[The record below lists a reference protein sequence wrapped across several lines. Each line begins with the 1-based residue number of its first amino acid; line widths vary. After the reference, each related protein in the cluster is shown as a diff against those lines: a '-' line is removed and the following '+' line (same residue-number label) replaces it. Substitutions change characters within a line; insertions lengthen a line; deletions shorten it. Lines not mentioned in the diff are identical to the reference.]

1 MGIKREVVI
10 NSFVLVSI
18 MLLSAFTHLW
28 NPIGFP
34 GLHPD
39 EGHYM
44 RKAMNLQ
51 EEWDLTD
58 STKTDNLA
66 SYRPYAH
73 PYFGQ
78 LFLAGA
84 LGVIDY
90 PALLNPSSNTIGDA
104 LHSVEMSY
112 LFPRVL
118 MGILAVADTFLL
130 YKISERRYNRN
141 IALIASALFA
151 VMPITLM
158 LRRIYLDSILL
169 PFLLSSILFA
179 LYANDFKNNNNNS
192 NRQIPALPATNCT
205 RKNIL
210 ILLSGLFL
218 GLGIF
223 TKIPAFT
230 MIPVIGLLIY
240 TSSKDRKLNKL
251 ALWFIPVILL
261 PSIWPAYAVMTG
273 EFGLWIDAIAWQVNR
288 VEETHFYDAINAFF
302 TIDPIL
308 LVIGTAGL
316 VLAVIKRDLWLLLWV
331 VPFLIFSFI
340 VEWVIVFHLIVLVPP
355 LCIAAATMIQ
365 TLTMKVTKKKVQRLL
380 PYVVISGI
388 GIFGLISTINLIS
401 LNLNTAHLEA
411 NALLIK
417 ELSNVSD
424 LTDHNYNNTI
434 VFGHRIYLWIPKFV
448 YHKDFDYY
456 DYDRVT
462 IYHPETLQRLIDK
475 KALSIQLYP
484 STKASNKN
492 VFGLVVNGR
501 ILLLAHEALKID
513 DRKIIWIVDKRPEQ
527 TQLLKMFNSS
537 KKIDSFEQ
545 NLSNYDRD
553 RYPFNTLRWFK
564 FTLGD
569 KVEVRIK
576 H

>member
-1 MGIKREVVI
+1 
-10 NSFVLVSI
+10 

-51 EEWDLTD
+51 EVWDLRD
-58 STKTDNLA
+58 SPKIDNLA
-66 SYRPYAH
+66 SDKPYAH

-84 LGVIDY
+84 LSFINY
-90 PALLNPSSNTIGDA
+90 PALLNSSSNTFDDA

-118 MGILAVADTFLL
+118 MGILAVADTFLI

-158 LRRIYLDSILL
+158 LRRIYLESILL

-179 LYANDFKNNNNNS
+179 LYANDFKNNNNNN
-192 NRQIPALPATNCT
+192 NRQISALPATNCT

-218 GLGIF
+218 GLAIF

-230 MIPVIGLLIY
+230 MIPVVGLLIY

-261 PSIWPAYAVMTG
+261 PSIWPAYAIITG

-288 VEETHFYDAINAFF
+288 VEETHFDDAINAFF
-302 TIDPIL
+302 TIDPVL

-316 VLAVIKRDLWLLLWV
+316 VFAVIKRDLWLLLWI

-340 VEWVIVFHLIVLVPP
+340 VEWVIVFHLILLVPP
-355 LCIAAATMIQ
+355 LCIAAATLIQ
-365 TLTMKVTKKKVQRLL
+365 TLSMKVTKKKVQRLL

-388 GIFGLISTINLIS
+388 GIFGLISTINLIT
-401 LNLNTAHLEA
+401 LTLNTAHLEA
-411 NALLIK
+411 NALLLM
-417 ELSNVSD
+417 ELSNVSNV
-424 LTDHNYNNTI
+424 TDHNYNNSI

-448 YHKDFDYY
+448 HHKDFDFY
-456 DYDRVT
+456 DYDTMT
-462 IYHPETLQRLIDK
+462 IYPPEMLQRLIDE
-475 KALSIQLYP
+475 KALTMQQYISD
-484 STKASNKN
+484 ASNKKM
-492 VFGLVVNGR
+492 FTLVANGKKL
-501 ILLLAHEALKID
+501 IAHAAVTFN
-513 DRKIIWIVDKRPEQ
+513 DRKIIWIIDKRPEHK
-527 TQLLKMFNSS
+527 QLFKIYNST
-537 KKIDSFEQ
+537 KTIDSFKE
-545 NLSNYDRD
+545 NLSSYDRD

-569 KVEVRIK
+569 KVEVRTNK
-576 H
+576 

>member
-1 MGIKREVVI
+1 LVVKTEIVI

-28 NPIGFP
+28 NPVGFP

-51 EEWDLTD
+51 EGLSLRD
-58 STKTDNLA
+58 STKNNNIALDT
-66 SYRPYAH
+66 PYAH

-78 LFLAGA
+78 LFLAGT
-84 LGVIDY
+84 LGMMNY

-112 LFPRVL
+112 LFPRLL
-118 MGILAVADTFLL
+118 MGILAVADTFLI

-151 VMPITLM
+151 VMPITLL
-158 LRRIYLDSILL
+158 LRRIYLDSIML

-179 LYANDFKNNNNNS
+179 VYANDFKNINNNKNS
-192 NRQIPALPATNCT
+192 LIPALPATNCT
-205 RKNIL
+205 RKNVL

-218 GLGIF
+218 GLAIF

-230 MIPVIGLLIY
+230 MIPIVGLLIY

-251 ALWFIPVILL
+251 AMWFIPVILI
-261 PSIWPAYAVMTG
+261 PSIWPAYAVMNG
-273 EFGLWIDAIAWQVNR
+273 EFGLWIDAVAWQVNR
-288 VEETHFYDAINAFF
+288 VEETHFDDAINAFF
-302 TIDPIL
+302 TIDPVL
-308 LVIGTAGL
+308 LVIGTVGL
-316 VLAVIKRDLWLLLWV
+316 LFAAIKRHIWLLLWA

-340 VEWVIVFHLIVLVPP
+340 IEWVIVFHLIMLVPP
-355 LCIAAATMIQ
+355 LCIAAATLIQ
-365 TLTMKVTKKKVQRLL
+365 ALTMKVTKKKVRRLL

-388 GIFGLISTINLIS
+388 GIFGLISTINLIT
-401 LNLNTAHLEA
+401 LTLNTAHLEA

-417 ELSNVSD
+417 ELSDVSNV
-424 LTDHNYNNTI
+424 TDHNYNNTI
-434 VFGHRIYLWIPKFV
+434 VAGHRIYLWIPKFV
-448 YHKDFDYY
+448 YHEDFDYY
-456 DYDRVT
+456 DKDKMA
-462 IYHPETLQRLIDK
+462 IYP
-475 KALSIQLYP
+475 A
-484 STKASNKN
+484 
-492 VFGLVVNGR
+492 NGKM
-501 ILLLAHEALKID
+501 LLAAEVLAIN
-513 DRKIIWIVDKRPEQ
+513 DRKIILIADKRPDKRPQEK
-527 TQLLKMFNSS
+527 QLLEIYNST
-537 KKIDSFEQ
+537 KKIDSFKE

-569 KVEVRIK
+569 KVEVRTNYK
-576 H
+576 

>member
-1 MGIKREVVI
+1 LVVKTEIVI
-10 NSFVLVSI
+10 NSIVLVSI

-44 RKAMNLQ
+44 RKAMNLL
-51 EEWDLTD
+51 EVWDLRD
-58 STKTDNLA
+58 SPKIDNLA
-66 SYRPYAH
+66 SVRPYAH

-84 LGVIDY
+84 LGLIDY
-90 PALLNPSSNTIGDA
+90 PALLNVSSNTSRDA

-118 MGILAVADTFLL
+118 MGILAVADTFLI

-141 IALIASALFA
+141 IAIIASVLFA

-179 LYANDFKNNNNNS
+179 LYANDFKNNNNNN
-192 NRQIPALPATNCT
+192 NRQTSPLLATNYT
-205 RKNIL
+205 KKNIL

-218 GLGIF
+218 GLAIF

-261 PSIWPAYAVMTG
+261 PSIWPAYAIITG
-273 EFGLWIDAIAWQVNR
+273 EFGLWIDAVTWQVNR
-288 VEETHFYDAINAFF
+288 VEETHFDDAINAFF
-302 TIDPIL
+302 TIDPVL

-316 VLAVIKRDLWLLLWV
+316 VFAAIKRDLWLLLWV

-340 VEWVIVFHLIVLVPP
+340 VQWVIVFHLIVLVPP
-355 LCIAAATMIQ
+355 LCIAAATLIQ
-365 TLTMKVTKKKVQRLL
+365 TLSMKVTKKKVQRLL
-380 PYVVISGI
+380 PYVIISGI
-388 GIFGLISTINLIS
+388 GIFGLISTINLIT

-417 ELSNVSD
+417 ELSNISNV
-424 LTDHNYNNTI
+424 TDHNYNNTM
-434 VFGHRIYLWIPKFV
+434 VFGHRIYMWIPKFV
-448 YHKDFDYY
+448 YHKDFTYY
-456 DYDRVT
+456 DYDTMT
-462 IYHPETLQRLIDK
+462 IYPPEMLQRLIDE
-475 KALSIQLYP
+475 KALTMQQYISD
-484 STKASNKN
+484 ASNKKMFTP
-492 VFGLVVNGR
+492 VASGKKL
-501 ILLLAHEALKID
+501 IAHAALTIND
-513 DRKIIWIVDKRPEQ
+513 SKIIWIVDKRPGPEHK
-527 TQLLKMFNSS
+527 QLFKIYNSTKM
-537 KKIDSFEQ
+537 IDSFKE
-545 NLSNYDRD
+545 NLNNYDRD

-569 KVEVRIK
+569 KVEVGTN
-576 H
+576 

>member
-1 MGIKREVVI
+1 
-10 NSFVLVSI
+10 

-58 STKTDNLA
+58 STKTNNLA

-84 LGVIDY
+84 LGVINY

-179 LYANDFKNNNNNS
+179 LYANDLNNNNNN

-223 TKIPAFT
+223 TKIPALT

-240 TSSKDRKLNKL
+240 TTSKDRKLNRL

-261 PSIWPAYAVMTG
+261 PSIWPAYAVMNG

-288 VEETHFYDAINAFF
+288 VEETHFYDAINSFF
-302 TIDPIL
+302 RIDPVL

-355 LCIAAATMIQ
+355 LCIASATLIQ
-365 TLTMKVTKKKVQRLL
+365 TLSMEVTKKKVQRLL

-417 ELSNVSD
+417 ELSNVSHP
-424 LTDHNYNNTI
+424 TDHNYNNTI

-484 STKASNKN
+484 STSASNN
-492 VFGLVVNGR
+492 NAFGLVVNGR
-501 ILLLAHEALKID
+501 ILLLAHEAPTID
-513 DRKIIWIVDKRPEQ
+513 DRKIIWIVDKRPEY
-527 TQLLKMFNSS
+527 THLLKMFNSS